1 MKGATAMENLMEK
14 EIAAIRDF
22 NRYYT
27 NLLGILDQ
35 HFLKSPYS
43 LSEIRVLYEINKYK
57 KCTIKKLSEIL
68 TMDEGYLS
76 RIIKKFQKEGILEKA
91 RSETDGRSYI
101 LSITKDGQ
109 KTVDEINRRS
119 DEQIYELIKNL
130 SRAEKTKLTKNME
143 SIITIL
149 SKLPININ

>member
-1 MKGATAMENLMEK
+1 
-14 EIAAIRDF
+14 
-22 NRYYT
+22 
-27 NLLGILDQ
+27 
-35 HFLKSPYS
+35 
-43 LSEIRVLYEINKYK
+43 
-57 KCTIKKLSEIL
+57 
-68 TMDEGYLS
+68 MDEGYLS

-101 LSITKDGQ
+101 LSITRDGQ

-130 SRAEKTKLTKNME
+130 SKAEKTKLTKNME